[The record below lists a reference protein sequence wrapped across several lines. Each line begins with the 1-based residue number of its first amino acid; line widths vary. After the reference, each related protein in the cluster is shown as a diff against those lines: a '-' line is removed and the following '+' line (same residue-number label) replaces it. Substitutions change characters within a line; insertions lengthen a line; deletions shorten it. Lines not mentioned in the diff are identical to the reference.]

1 MSSTV
6 IPLPPQI
13 VIPAAVASV
22 VTTTLQVETTPVSEP
37 GVSKSITSRF
47 YHHPR
52 QQVNLQT
59 KNPYVGAATS
69 AGTSIVTSNVSMG
82 SLPAAQ
88 FSSAPFTASLKGK
101 PTHNNVM
108 PNGSTML
115 AHPAGNLHTAG
126 ARCLGNLQPCYNGTS
141 TTGNQPISVWR
152 PSLNLRSAAILTGFT
167 GQKLYEFSMGS
178 TSSVGNHSSIY
189 YNPLSE
195 KALTSDGHQVSPGFT
210 VSH

>member
-1 MSSTV
+1 MSLTV
-6 IPLPPQI
+6 IPIPPQI
-13 VIPAAVASV
+13 VISAAPASV

-37 GVSKSITSRF
+37 GVSKSITSNF

-88 FSSAPFTASLKGK
+88 FSSAPFTASLNG
-101 PTHNNVM
+101 PSDDSNNVM

-115 AHPAGNLHTAG
+115 AHPSG
-126 ARCLGNLQPCYNGTS
+126 AACLGNQQPCYNGTS
-141 TTGNQPISVWR
+141 TTGNQPLSVWG
-152 PSLNLRSAAILTGFT
+152 PSRNLRSASILVGFT
-167 GQKLYEFSMGS
+167 GRKLYEFSMGS